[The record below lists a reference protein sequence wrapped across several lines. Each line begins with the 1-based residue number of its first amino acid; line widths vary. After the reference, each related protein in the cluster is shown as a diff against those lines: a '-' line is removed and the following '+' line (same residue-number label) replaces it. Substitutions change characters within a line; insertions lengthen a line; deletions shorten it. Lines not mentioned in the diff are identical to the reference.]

1 MKSQLTVAIAFK
13 ACSFETPAAI
23 ASIKFAFKHVCVV
36 IAYIVSNNFVQFTD
50 LIDFFFVFARF
61 QIYMN

>member
-1 MKSQLTVAIAFK
+1 MKSQLTVAITFK

-36 IAYIVSNNFVQFTD
+36 IANVIPNDFV
-50 LIDFFFVFARF
+50 
-61 QIYMN
+61 